1 MIALADCGTMRNLV
15 TVAPQPAAQ
24 VTAKLQGQDLVPD
37 LVPDL
42 GMGSDRGMGTDKRR
56 AGDSN

>member
-1 MIALADCGTMRNLV
+1 MRNLV

-24 VTAKLQGQDLVPD
+24 VTAKLLGRDLVPD
-37 LVPDL
+37 LGRDL